1 MSEQKTSG
9 RWQSAIRSLGWAA
22 AASAAAIGS
31 VDVAEQWK
39 EVLLGPRE
47 ASGIAQD
54 HGSRAEINRDATLG
68 TVQTVTGNV
77 AQDYSRNVV
86 LYNNAFR
93 VEVVRATGEAS
104 AAKQQLR
111 DEILKVFDGLIGQV
125 GARSPSHEQAR
136 ALGQKLGTI
145 LEEAPISS
153 YRLQAREST
162 LAPGI
167 AYFLPGGDDSFT
179 YLGPAKDR
187 AAHTILIRRNGRES
201 AMPIGGVRS
210 FRQGEESCRLLLHE
224 VAADFATAT
233 FSYACG
239 A

>member
-1 MSEQKTSG
+1 MGEHKPTG
-9 RWQSAIRSLGWAA
+9 RWRSAIRALGWTA

-31 VDVAEQWK
+31 VEVAEQWK
-39 EVLLGPRE
+39 EVLLGRE

-93 VEVVRATGEAS
+93 VEVVRATDEAS
-104 AAKQQLR
+104 AAKQHLR
-111 DEILKVFDGLIGQV
+111 DEILKVFDGLIGEV

-145 LEEAPISS
+145 LEEAPISP
-153 YRLQAREST
+153 YRLQTREFT

-201 AMPIGGVRS
+201 AMPIGGVRM
-210 FRQGEESCRLLLHE
+210 FRHGEKSCRLLLHE
-224 VAADFATAT
+224 VGADFNAAT
-233 FSYACG
+233 FSYTCG